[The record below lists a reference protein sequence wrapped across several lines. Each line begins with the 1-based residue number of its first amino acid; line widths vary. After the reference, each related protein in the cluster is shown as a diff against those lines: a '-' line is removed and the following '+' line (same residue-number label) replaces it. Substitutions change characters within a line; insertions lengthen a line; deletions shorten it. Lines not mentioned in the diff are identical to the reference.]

1 MVPKFIGKSH
11 GQRSLAGYSP
21 QGCKESDVT
30 EGLSTAQKKLSSFLL
45 RIWAESSQVHR
56 EGLETVGKRED
67 SGQALEENFRQ
78 IYILKTTQNKNHQV
92 HPKNSLLK

>member
-30 EGLSTAQKKLSSFLL
+30 EATEHVPEFIKSETIFKNAKLRKRLRKSF
-45 RIWAESSQVHR
+45 RV
-56 EGLETVGKRED
+56 K
-67 SGQALEENFRQ
+67 
-78 IYILKTTQNKNHQV
+78 
-92 HPKNSLLK
+92 